1 MRKSMLILL
10 LAWWLAAP
18 TWGAELPREVRDAL
32 PAAAEEI
39 TEELEDPAS
48 LSEGLSRLWDR
59 ALGYVEEAVRQSIGG
74 GVVLLAAAVLCALTE
89 ECMDAAGGK
98 VHFVPMAGALAI
110 TLAAAGSV
118 KTMMGL
124 GQETV
129 EELKKSARASQMKAR
144 GAQLTGS
151 RMLSKKQ
158 VVEHLTRR
166 GGDRAAAEDT
176 ARWLEELGAVD
187 EAAYGAAIVRHYSAA
202 GYGPGRIRQE
212 LSHRGIPRD
221 LWEELLSQMPP
232 AEEAAERYLRARCRN
247 KTVDEALLRKLS
259 AALQRRGFSW
269 QDIQAPLRRLES
281 EIQE

>member
-1 MRKSMLILL
+1 MRIERVEPSRHKKNRVLVFLEGGELL
-10 LAWWLAAP
+10 KI
-18 TWGAELPREVRDAL
+18 TDNELLRYDLHPGME
-32 PAAAEEI
+32 
-39 TEELEDPAS
+39 
-48 LSEGLSRLWDR
+48 
-59 ALGYVEEAVRQSIGG
+59 
-74 GVVLLAAAVLCALTE
+74 LTE
-89 ECMDAAGGK
+89 
-98 VHFVPMAGALAI
+98 
-110 TLAAAGSV
+110 TLAA
-118 KTMMGL
+118 
-124 GQETV
+124 
-129 EELKKSARASQMKAR
+129 ELKQAAARSEMKAR
-144 GAQLTGS
+144 GAQLTGN

-187 EAAYGAAIVRHYSAA
+187 EAAYGAAIVRHYSAS

>member
-1 MRKSMLILL
+1 M
-10 LAWWLAAP
+10 
-18 TWGAELPREVRDAL
+18 
-32 PAAAEEI
+32 
-39 TEELEDPAS
+39 
-48 LSEGLSRLWDR
+48 
-59 ALGYVEEAVRQSIGG
+59 
-74 GVVLLAAAVLCALTE
+74 
-89 ECMDAAGGK
+89 
-98 VHFVPMAGALAI
+98 
-110 TLAAAGSV
+110 
-118 KTMMGL
+118 
-124 GQETV
+124 
-129 EELKKSARASQMKAR
+129 EELKKSAQASQMKAR

-212 LSHRGIPRD
+212 LNHRGIPRD

>member
-1 MRKSMLILL
+1 MEPSRHKKDRVLVFLEGGELL
-10 LAWWLAAP
+10 K
-18 TWGAELPREVRDAL
+18 
-32 PAAAEEI
+32 I
-39 TEELEDPAS
+39 TENELLRYDLRPGTEV
-48 LSEGLSRLWDR
+48 SE
-59 ALGYVEEAVRQSIGG
+59 
-74 GVVLLAAAVLCALTE
+74 
-89 ECMDAAGGK
+89 
-98 VHFVPMAGALAI
+98 
-110 TLAAAGSV
+110 TLA
-118 KTMMGL
+118 
-124 GQETV
+124 
-129 EELKKSARASQMKAR
+129 EELKRAAARSEMKAR

-166 GGDRAAAEDT
+166 GGDRDAAEET
-176 ARWLEELGAVD
+176 ANWLEELGAVD

-212 LSHRGIPRD
+212 LNHRGIPRD

>member
-1 MRKSMLILL
+1 MRIERIEPSKHKKDRVLVFLEGGELL
-10 LAWWLAAP
+10 KI
-18 TWGAELPREVRDAL
+18 TENELLRYDLRPDGEL
-32 PAAAEEI
+32 
-39 TEELEDPAS
+39 TEEL
-48 LSEGLSRLWDR
+48 L
-59 ALGYVEEAVRQSIGG
+59 EEIKK
-74 GVVLLAAAVLCALTE
+74 AAAVSE
-89 ECMDAAGGK
+89 
-98 VHFVPMAGALAI
+98 
-110 TLAAAGSV
+110 
-118 KTMMGL
+118 
-124 GQETV
+124 
-129 EELKKSARASQMKAR
+129 MKAR
-144 GAQLTGS
+144 GARLTGS

-187 EAAYGAAIVRHYSAA
+187 EAAYGAAIIRHYSAA

-212 LSHRGIPRD
+212 LNHRGIPRD

-232 AEEAAERYLRARCRN
+232 AEEAAERFLRARCRN

-281 EIQE
+281 EIEK

>member
-1 MRKSMLILL
+1 MRIERVEPSKHKKNRILVFLEGGQL
-10 LAWWLAAP
+10 LK
-18 TWGAELPREVRDAL
+18 
-32 PAAAEEI
+32 I
-39 TEELEDPAS
+39 TENELLHHDLRPGADI
-48 LSEGLSRLWDR
+48 SE
-59 ALGYVEEAVRQSIGG
+59 
-74 GVVLLAAAVLCALTE
+74 
-89 ECMDAAGGK
+89 
-98 VHFVPMAGALAI
+98 
-110 TLAAAGSV
+110 
-118 KTMMGL
+118 
-124 GQETV
+124 ETV
-129 EELKKSARASQMKAR
+129 EELQKSAQASQMKAR

-166 GGDRAAAEDT
+166 GGDRETAEDT
-176 ARWLEELGAVD
+176 ALWLEELGAVD
-187 EAAYGAAIVRHYSAA
+187 EAAYGAAIVRHYSAS

-221 LWEELLSQMPP
+221 LWEELLAQMPP
-232 AEEAAERYLRARCRN
+232 AEEAAERFLRARCRN